1 MRESG
6 RGSHDSCGRFR
17 VRAADK
23 GGIFMSLIRVTD
35 LSFTYEGS
43 SDPVFESASFLIDT
57 DWKLGFTGRNGRGKT
72 TFLKLLEG

>member
-1 MRESG
+1 
-6 RGSHDSCGRFR
+6 
-17 VRAADK
+17 
-23 GGIFMSLIRVTD
+23 MSLIRVTD

-72 TFLKLLEG
+72 TFLKLLEGEYEYQGRIEAKIGRAHV